1 MVVLQNF
8 RKPHLEY
15 LTWDHIRNEIKT
27 TASAEI
33 VSGSL
38 TVVNPNGLLDNA
50 YKTVVFNIHLS
61 EEQKMQLQ
69 SQDILYDSLQNVEN
83 LEDLLG
89 GYLQEMIRY

>member
-1 MVVLQNF
+1 
-8 RKPHLEY
+8 
-15 LTWDHIRNEIKT
+15 
-27 TASAEI
+27 
-33 VSGSL
+33 L

>member
-1 MVVLQNF
+1 
-8 RKPHLEY
+8 
-15 LTWDHIRNEIKT
+15 
-27 TASAEI
+27 
-33 VSGSL
+33 L

-50 YKTVVFNIHLS
+50 DKTVVFNIHLS

-83 LEDLLG
+83 LEDLVG